1 MSKGFVLLTTL
12 PIVIGLAAADY
23 NGQVRAKDLSDQIP
37 KELWQQP
44 ANIAAQDLF
53 HGPWGDAY
61 APDPAAAYRFKR
73 TKQGGMSPG
82 MTVVDP
88 RGREWSVKQAPHD
101 PSRGSEGPVE
111 VVLSRVLSAVGYHQP
126 PVYYLPA
133 FTLADTFGSRHE
145 SGGRFRLKLPDL
157 KEGSE
162 WDWKQNPFAGT
173 RPHQGLLVILVMFN
187 SVDLKNSNN
196 SVYEHKTADGSVEQW
211 YVVRDLGASLG
222 APGGLRPK
230 RGDPDQFAASPPFLT
245 GMNGDHVTLG
255 YTGWRA
261 SLVRDSLTAEDVRW
275 ACGLLAQLTETQW
288 YDAFRAGGFEKP
300 TAEKFIKTLRQKI
313 AEGLA
318 LPTV

>member
-23 NGQVRAKDLSDQIP
+23 NGPVRAKDLSDQIP

-53 HGPWGDAY
+53 HGPWGDAD
-61 APDPAAAYRFKR
+61 APDPAAASRYKHI
-73 TKQGGMSPG
+73 KQGGMSPG

-101 PSRGSEGPVE
+101 PRGSEGPVE

-126 PVYYLPA
+126 PVYYLPS
-133 FTLADTFGSRHE
+133 FTLADTFGSRQE
-145 SGGRFRLKLPDL
+145 PGGRFRLKRADL
-157 KEGSE
+157 TEGTT

-187 SVDLKNSNN
+187 SIDLKSSNN
-196 SVYEHKTADGSVEQW
+196 TIYAHRNADGSVEQW

-222 APGGLRPK
+222 ASSGIHPR
-230 RGDPDQFAASPPFLT
+230 RGDPEQFAAAPPFLT
-245 GMNGDHVTLG
+245 GMNGDHVTFG
-255 YTGWRA
+255 YGSWRGRI
-261 SLVRDSLTAEDVRW
+261 LRNRITTADVAL
-275 ACGLLAQLTETQW
+275 ACGLLAQLTKTQW
-288 YDAFRAGGFEKP
+288 YDAFRAGGYEKP

-318 LPTV
+318 LPTA